1 MRPDRRVWKP
11 STTWPT
17 TSGGPPKTA
26 IIDEQNTAT
35 AVTDFDAIVIGAGFA
50 GLYALHKLRDQLGL
64 SVRVYEAASDVGG
77 TWYWNRYPGARCDIE
92 SVHYS
97 YSFSEE
103 LQQDWE
109 WSERFAGQPEILRYL
124 NHVADRFDLRK
135 DILFDTRVN
144 SMVWDDDA
152 SLWRVGTELGDT
164 VTARYVISGA
174 GNLSVPKTPEFDGV
188 ELFRGQVYLTGNWLD
203 ENIDFTGQ
211 RVAIIGTGSS
221 GIQAI
226 SEIAKT
232 AGHLTV
238 FQRTPNYATPIVN
251 GPADPDVISAVK
263 ANYAQVREA
272 SRNHFLGVPYTQ
284 VQPSALA
291 VSAEERRR
299 TFDERWNAGGFQLFI
314 DSYQDI
320 LFDKNANDTIAEYI
334 RERIHERVN
343 DPAVAHLL
351 APKGYPYGTKRPPL
365 ETNYYEVFNQD
376 NVTLVDIKTTP
387 IESITETGVRTAD
400 AEYEFDIIVL
410 ATGFDAMTGPLMKLG
425 IVGRDGLKLSD
436 KWAHGPRTY
445 LGLTVSGFPN
455 LFLITGPQSPSVLYN
470 MPLAIGRPR
479 RFRRRSDHLHAR
491 PRTRRHRGDARI
503 RGQLGGPCPRDLVE
517 DAAAGNRLLV
527 HGRQHPRQAAH
538 LPAVSRRR
546 TGLPGHLRRR
556 RGQRVCGVHARPRR
570 RPRLLNR
577 GTTFRGETRC
587 QSTHTSRRCSTAW
600 PSKGRNRSSR
610 SAWRPPV
617 RSLRP
622 SPACSARPRPWPG

>member
-1 MRPDRRVWKP
+1 M
-11 STTWPT
+11 
-17 TSGGPPKTA
+17 TA
-26 IIDEQNTAT
+26 IIDEQNTLT

-64 SVRVYEAASDVGG
+64 SVRVYEAASGVGG

-97 YSFSEE
+97 YSFSED

-109 WSERFAGQPEILRYL
+109 WSERFAAQPEILRYL
-124 NHVADRFDLRK
+124 NHVADRFDLRT
-135 DILFDTRVN
+135 DIVFDTRVN

-152 SLWRVGTELGDT
+152 SLWRVSTELGDT

-188 ELFRGQVYLTGNWLD
+188 ESFRGQVYLTGNWLD
-203 ENIDFTGQ
+203 ENVDFTGQ

-251 GPADPDVISAVK
+251 GPADPDVVSDVK
-263 ANYAQVREA
+263 ANYAQVRDA

-320 LFDKNANDTIAEYI
+320 LFDKKANDTIAEYI

-343 DPAVAHLL
+343 DPAVADLL
-351 APKGYPYGTKRPPL
+351 APTGYPYGTKRPPL
-365 ETNYYEVFNQD
+365 ETNYYEVFNQN
-376 NVTLVDIKTTP
+376 NVTLVDIKSAP
-387 IESITETGVRTAD
+387 IESITQTGVRTAT

-470 MPLAIGRPR
+470 MPLAIEDHVDFVADAITYMRDRGLDVIEATRESEDKWVADALEISSQTLLPGTDSWYMGANIPGKPR
-479 RFRRRSDHLHAR
+479 ICMLY
-491 PRTRRHRGDARI
+491 
-503 RGQLGGPCPRDLVE
+503 LGGAPAYRATCDDVVANGYAGFTLDR
-517 DAAAGNRLLV
+517 AA
-527 HGRQHPRQAAH
+527 
-538 LPAVSRRR
+538 LPV
-546 TGLPGHLRRR
+546 L
-556 RGQRVCGVHARPRR
+556 
-570 RPRLLNR
+570 
-577 GTTFRGETRC
+577 
-587 QSTHTSRRCSTAW
+587 
-600 PSKGRNRSSR
+600 
-610 SAWRPPV
+610 
-617 RSLRP
+617 
-622 SPACSARPRPWPG
+622 

>member
-1 MRPDRRVWKP
+1 M
-11 STTWPT
+11 
-17 TSGGPPKTA
+17 TA

-188 ELFRGQVYLTGNWLD
+188 ESFRGQVYLTGNWLD

-251 GPADPDVISAVK
+251 GPADPDVIRAVK

-291 VSAEERRR
+291 VSAAERRR
-299 TFDERWNAGGFQLFI
+299 TFDERWNAGGFRLFI

-334 RERIHERVN
+334 RGRIHGRVN
-343 DPAVAHLL
+343 DPAVADLL

-387 IESITETGVRTAD
+387 IESITETGVRTAT
-400 AEYEFDIIVL
+400 AEYEFDVIVL

-470 MPLAIGRPR
+470 MPLAIEDHVDFAADAITYMRDRGLDVIEATLESEDNWVAHALEISSKTLLPETDSWYMGANIPGKPR
-479 RFRRRSDHLHAR
+479 ICL
-491 PRTRRHRGDARI
+491 
-503 RGQLGGPCPRDLVE
+503 LYVGGAPAYRATCDDVVANGYAGFTLDR
-517 DAAAGNRLLV
+517 AAV
-527 HGRQHPRQAAH
+527 P
-538 LPAVSRRR
+538 VS
-546 TGLPGHLRRR
+546 
-556 RGQRVCGVHARPRR
+556 
-570 RPRLLNR
+570 
-577 GTTFRGETRC
+577 
-587 QSTHTSRRCSTAW
+587 
-600 PSKGRNRSSR
+600 
-610 SAWRPPV
+610 
-617 RSLRP
+617 
-622 SPACSARPRPWPG
+622 

>member
-1 MRPDRRVWKP
+1 M
-11 STTWPT
+11 
-17 TSGGPPKTA
+17 TA

-188 ELFRGQVYLTGNWLD
+188 ESFRGQVYPTGNWLD

-238 FQRTPNYATPIVN
+238 FQRTPNYASPIVN
-251 GPADPDVISAVK
+251 GPADPDVVRAVK
-263 ANYAQVREA
+263 ANYAQVRDA

-320 LFDKNANDTIAEYI
+320 LFDKKANDTIADYI

-343 DPAVAHLL
+343 DPAVADLL

-376 NVTLVDIKTTP
+376 NVTLVDITSAP
-387 IESITETGVRTAD
+387 IESITQTGIRTANT
-400 AEYEFDIIVL
+400 EYEFDVIVL

-470 MPLAIGRPR
+470 MPLAIEDHVDFAAEAITYMRDRGLDVIEATLESEDNWVAHALEISSKTLLPETDSWYMGANIPGKPR
-479 RFRRRSDHLHAR
+479 ICLLY
-491 PRTRRHRGDARI
+491 
-503 RGQLGGPCPRDLVE
+503 LGGAPAYRATCDDVVANGYAGFTLDR
-517 DAAAGNRLLV
+517 AAV
-527 HGRQHPRQAAH
+527 P
-538 LPAVSRRR
+538 VS
-546 TGLPGHLRRR
+546 
-556 RGQRVCGVHARPRR
+556 
-570 RPRLLNR
+570 
-577 GTTFRGETRC
+577 
-587 QSTHTSRRCSTAW
+587 
-600 PSKGRNRSSR
+600 
-610 SAWRPPV
+610 
-617 RSLRP
+617 
-622 SPACSARPRPWPG
+622 

>member
-1 MRPDRRVWKP
+1 M
-11 STTWPT
+11 
-17 TSGGPPKTA
+17 TA

-109 WSERFAGQPEILRYL
+109 WSERFAGQPEILLYL

-144 SMVWDDDA
+144 SIVWDDDA

-188 ELFRGQVYLTGNWLD
+188 ESFRGQVYLTGNWLD

-334 RERIHERVN
+334 RGRIHERVN

-470 MPLAIGRPR
+470 MPLAIEDHVDFAAEAITYMRDRGLDVIEATLESEDNWVAHALEISSKTLLPETDSWYMGANIPGKPR
-479 RFRRRSDHLHAR
+479 ICL
-491 PRTRRHRGDARI
+491 
-503 RGQLGGPCPRDLVE
+503 LYVGGAPAYRATCDDVVANGYAGFTLDR
-517 DAAAGNRLLV
+517 AAV
-527 HGRQHPRQAAH
+527 P
-538 LPAVSRRR
+538 VS
-546 TGLPGHLRRR
+546 
-556 RGQRVCGVHARPRR
+556 
-570 RPRLLNR
+570 
-577 GTTFRGETRC
+577 
-587 QSTHTSRRCSTAW
+587 
-600 PSKGRNRSSR
+600 
-610 SAWRPPV
+610 
-617 RSLRP
+617 
-622 SPACSARPRPWPG
+622 

>member
-1 MRPDRRVWKP
+1 M
-11 STTWPT
+11 
-17 TSGGPPKTA
+17 TA
-26 IIDEQNTAT
+26 IIDEQITAT
-35 AVTDFDAIVIGAGFA
+35 AYTDFDAIVIGAGFA

-97 YSFSEE
+97 YSFCEE
-103 LQQDWE
+103 LQQEWE

-152 SLWRVGTELGDT
+152 SLWRVGTERGDT
-164 VTARYVISGA
+164 VTAKYVISGA

-188 ELFRGQVYLTGNWLD
+188 ESFRGQVHLTGNWLD
-203 ENIDFTGQ
+203 ENVDFTGQ

-232 AGHLTV
+232 AGQLTV

-251 GPADPDVISAVK
+251 GPADPDVVGAVK
-263 ANYAQVREA
+263 ANYAHVRDA

-320 LFDKNANDTIAEYI
+320 LFDKKANDTIAEYI

-343 DPAVAHLL
+343 DPAVADLL

-376 NVTLVDIKTTP
+376 NVTLVDIRNAP
-387 IESITETGVRTAD
+387 IESITETGVRTEH

-470 MPLAIGRPR
+470 MPLAIEDHVDFVADAITYMRDRGLDVIEATLESEDEWVAGALEISSQTLLPGTDSWYMGANIPGKPR
-479 RFRRRSDHLHAR
+479 ICMLY
-491 PRTRRHRGDARI
+491 
-503 RGQLGGPCPRDLVE
+503 LGGAPAYRATCDDVVANGYAGFTLDR
-517 DAAAGNRLLV
+517 AAV
-527 HGRQHPRQAAH
+527 
-538 LPAVSRRR
+538 
-546 TGLPGHLRRR
+546 
-556 RGQRVCGVHARPRR
+556 
-570 RPRLLNR
+570 
-577 GTTFRGETRC
+577 
-587 QSTHTSRRCSTAW
+587 
-600 PSKGRNRSSR
+600 
-610 SAWRPPV
+610 PV
-617 RSLRP
+617 F
-622 SPACSARPRPWPG
+622 

>member
-1 MRPDRRVWKP
+1 M
-11 STTWPT
+11 
-17 TSGGPPKTA
+17 TA
-26 IIDEQNTAT
+26 IIDEQNTST
-35 AVTDFDAIVIGAGFA
+35 AVTDYDAIVIGAGFA

-64 SVRVYEAASDVGG
+64 SVRVYEAGSDVGG

-97 YSFSEE
+97 YSFSED

-124 NHVADRFDLRK
+124 NHVADRFDLRT
-135 DILFDTRVN
+135 DIVFDTRVN
-144 SMVWDDDA
+144 SMVWDDDVR
-152 SLWRVGTELGDT
+152 LWRVGTELGDT

-188 ELFRGQVYLTGNWLD
+188 ESFRGQVYLTGNWLD
-203 ENIDFTGQ
+203 ENVDFTGQ

-238 FQRTPNYATPIVN
+238 FQRTPNYASPIVN
-251 GPADPDVISAVK
+251 GPADPDVVSAVK

-320 LFDKNANDTIAEYI
+320 LFDKKANDTIAEYI
-334 RERIHERVN
+334 RERIQERVN
-343 DPAVAHLL
+343 DPAVADLL

-376 NVTLVDIKTTP
+376 NVTLVDIKSAP
-387 IESITETGVRTAD
+387 IESITETGVRTAS
-400 AEYEFDIIVL
+400 AEYEFDVIVL

-436 KWAHGPRTY
+436 KWAYGPRTY
-445 LGLTVSGFPN
+445 LGLSVSGFPN

-470 MPLAIGRPR
+470 MPLAIEDHVDFVADAITYMRDRGLDVIEATLESEDKWVADALEISSQTLLPGTDSWYMGANIPDKPR
-479 RFRRRSDHLHAR
+479 ICMLY
-491 PRTRRHRGDARI
+491 
-503 RGQLGGPCPRDLVE
+503 LGGAPAYRATCDDVVANGYAGFTLDR
-517 DAAAGNRLLV
+517 AAV
-527 HGRQHPRQAAH
+527 
-538 LPAVSRRR
+538 
-546 TGLPGHLRRR
+546 
-556 RGQRVCGVHARPRR
+556 
-570 RPRLLNR
+570 
-577 GTTFRGETRC
+577 
-587 QSTHTSRRCSTAW
+587 
-600 PSKGRNRSSR
+600 
-610 SAWRPPV
+610 PV
-617 RSLRP
+617 L
-622 SPACSARPRPWPG
+622 

>member
-1 MRPDRRVWKP
+1 M
-11 STTWPT
+11 
-17 TSGGPPKTA
+17 TA

-109 WSERFAGQPEILRYL
+109 WSERFAGQPEILLYL

-135 DILFDTRVN
+135 DIVFDTRVN

-188 ELFRGQVYLTGNWLD
+188 ESFRGQVHLTGNWLD

-232 AGHLTV
+232 AGHLSV

-470 MPLAIGRPR
+470 MPLAIEDHVDFAAEAITYMRDRGLDVIEATLESEDNWVAHALEISSKTLLPETDSWYMGANIPGKPR
-479 RFRRRSDHLHAR
+479 ICL
-491 PRTRRHRGDARI
+491 
-503 RGQLGGPCPRDLVE
+503 LYVGGAPAYRATCDDVVANGYAGFTLDR
-517 DAAAGNRLLV
+517 AAV
-527 HGRQHPRQAAH
+527 P
-538 LPAVSRRR
+538 VS
-546 TGLPGHLRRR
+546 
-556 RGQRVCGVHARPRR
+556 
-570 RPRLLNR
+570 
-577 GTTFRGETRC
+577 
-587 QSTHTSRRCSTAW
+587 
-600 PSKGRNRSSR
+600 
-610 SAWRPPV
+610 
-617 RSLRP
+617 
-622 SPACSARPRPWPG
+622 

>member
-1 MRPDRRVWKP
+1 M
-11 STTWPT
+11 
-17 TSGGPPKTA
+17 
-26 IIDEQNTAT
+26 
-35 AVTDFDAIVIGAGFA
+35 IGAGFA

-64 SVRVYEAASDVGG
+64 SARVYEAASDVGG

-103 LQQDWE
+103 LQQEWE

-124 NHVADRFDLRK
+124 NHVADRFDLRR
-135 DILFDTRVN
+135 DIRFDTRVT
-144 SMVWDDDA
+144 SMVWDDAA
-152 SLWRVGTELGDT
+152 SLWQVGTDT
-164 VTARYVISGA
+164 GETFTATFVISGA
-174 GNLSVPKTPEFDGV
+174 GNLSVPKEPEFAGV
-188 ELFRGQVYLTGNWLD
+188 GSFKGQVYLTGNWLD
-203 ENIDFTGQ
+203 EDVDLTGK
-211 RVAIIGTGSS
+211 RVGVIGTGSS

-251 GPADPDVISAVK
+251 RPADPDVVAAVK
-263 ANYAQVREA
+263 ADYAAVRDA

-291 VSAEERRR
+291 VTAEERRR

-320 LFDKNANDTIAEYI
+320 LFDRAANDTIAEYI
-334 RERIHERVN
+334 RERIHGRVN
-343 DPAVAHLL
+343 EPAVADLL

-376 NVTLVDIKTTP
+376 NVMLVDIKSAP
-387 IESITETGVRTAD
+387 IEAITETGVRTAD
-400 AEYEFDIIVL
+400 TEYEFDIIVL

-436 KWAHGPRTY
+436 KWAYGPRTY

-470 MPLAIGRPR
+470 MPLAIEDHVDFVAEAITYMRDHGLDVIEATREAEDDWVADALEISSQTLLPGTDSWYMGANIPGKPR
-479 RFRRRSDHLHAR
+479 ICMLY
-491 PRTRRHRGDARI
+491 
-503 RGQLGGPCPRDLVE
+503 LGG
-517 DAAAGNRLLV
+517 A
-527 HGRQHPRQAAH
+527 
-538 LPAVSRRR
+538 PAYRATCDDVVAN
-546 TGLPGHLRRR
+546 GYQGFD
-556 RGQRVCGVHARPRR
+556 ARPRR
-570 RPRLLNR
+570 RPRLLTR
-577 GTTFRGETRC
+577 GTTRRGETQC
-587 QSTHTSRRCSTAW
+587 QSTRKSRRCSTAW
-600 PSKGRNRSSR
+600 PSKERNRSSR
-610 SAWRPPV
+610 SASRRPV
-617 RSLRP
+617 RSSRP
-622 SPACSARPRPWPG
+622 SPACSARRRL

>member
-1 MRPDRRVWKP
+1 M
-11 STTWPT
+11 
-17 TSGGPPKTA
+17 TA

-188 ELFRGQVYLTGNWLD
+188 ESFRGQVYLTGNWLD

-238 FQRTPNYATPIVN
+238 FQRTPNYASPIVN
-251 GPADPDVISAVK
+251 GPADPDVVRAVK
-263 ANYAQVREA
+263 ANYAQVRDA

-291 VSAEERRR
+291 VSAAERRR
-299 TFDERWNAGGFQLFI
+299 TFDERWNAGGFRLFI

-320 LFDKNANDTIAEYI
+320 LFDKKANDTIADYI

-343 DPAVAHLL
+343 DPAVADLL

-376 NVTLVDIKTTP
+376 NVTLVDITSAP
-387 IESITETGVRTAD
+387 IESITQTGIRTANT
-400 AEYEFDIIVL
+400 EYEFDVIVL

-470 MPLAIGRPR
+470 MPLAIEDHVDFAAEAITYLRDRGLDVIEATLESEDKWVADALEISSQTLLPGTDSWYMGANIPGKPR
-479 RFRRRSDHLHAR
+479 ICMLY
-491 PRTRRHRGDARI
+491 
-503 RGQLGGPCPRDLVE
+503 LGGAPAYRATCDDVVTNGYAGFTLDR
-517 DAAAGNRLLV
+517 AAV
-527 HGRQHPRQAAH
+527 
-538 LPAVSRRR
+538 
-546 TGLPGHLRRR
+546 
-556 RGQRVCGVHARPRR
+556 
-570 RPRLLNR
+570 
-577 GTTFRGETRC
+577 
-587 QSTHTSRRCSTAW
+587 
-600 PSKGRNRSSR
+600 
-610 SAWRPPV
+610 PV
-617 RSLRP
+617 F
-622 SPACSARPRPWPG
+622 

>member
-1 MRPDRRVWKP
+1 M
-11 STTWPT
+11 
-17 TSGGPPKTA
+17 TA
-26 IIDEQNTAT
+26 IIDEQSTAT

-135 DILFDTRVN
+135 DIVFDTRVN

-188 ELFRGQVYLTGNWLD
+188 ESFRGQVHLTGNWLD
-203 ENIDFTGQ
+203 ENVDFTGQ

-226 SEIAKT
+226 SEIAQT

-238 FQRTPNYATPIVN
+238 FQRTPNYASPIVN
-251 GPADPDVISAVK
+251 GPADPDVVSAVK

-299 TFDERWNAGGFQLFI
+299 TFDERWNAGGFRLFI

-334 RERIHERVN
+334 RERIQERVN
-343 DPAVAHLL
+343 DPAVADLL

-376 NVTLVDIKTTP
+376 NVTLVDIKSAP
-387 IESITETGVRTAD
+387 IESITETGVRTLN
-400 AEYEFDIIVL
+400 AEYEFDVIVL

-470 MPLAIGRPR
+470 MPLAIEDHVDFAAEAITYLRDRGLDVIEATLESEDNWVADALEISSQTLLPGTDSWYMGANIPGKPR
-479 RFRRRSDHLHAR
+479 ICMLY
-491 PRTRRHRGDARI
+491 
-503 RGQLGGPCPRDLVE
+503 LGGAPAYR
-517 DAAAGNRLLV
+517 AACDDVVTNGYAGFTLDR
-527 HGRQHPRQAAH
+527 AA
-538 LPAVSRRR
+538 V
-546 TGLPGHLRRR
+546 
-556 RGQRVCGVHARPRR
+556 
-570 RPRLLNR
+570 
-577 GTTFRGETRC
+577 
-587 QSTHTSRRCSTAW
+587 
-600 PSKGRNRSSR
+600 
-610 SAWRPPV
+610 PV
-617 RSLRP
+617 F
-622 SPACSARPRPWPG
+622 

>member
-1 MRPDRRVWKP
+1 M
-11 STTWPT
+11 
-17 TSGGPPKTA
+17 TA

-109 WSERFAGQPEILRYL
+109 WSERFAGQPEILLYL

-144 SMVWDDDA
+144 SIVWDDDA

-291 VSAEERRR
+291 VSAAERRR

-320 LFDKNANDTIAEYI
+320 LFDKKANDTIADYI

-343 DPAVAHLL
+343 DPAVADLL

-376 NVTLVDIKTTP
+376 NVTLVDIKSAP
-387 IESITETGVRTAD
+387 IESITETGVRTAT
-400 AEYEFDIIVL
+400 AEYEFDVIVL

-470 MPLAIGRPR
+470 MPLAIEDHVDFAAEAITYMRDRGLDVIEATLESEDNWVAHALEISSKTLLPETDSWYMGANIPGKPR
-479 RFRRRSDHLHAR
+479 ICL
-491 PRTRRHRGDARI
+491 
-503 RGQLGGPCPRDLVE
+503 LYVGGAPAYRATCDDVVANGYAGFTLDR
-517 DAAAGNRLLV
+517 AAV
-527 HGRQHPRQAAH
+527 P
-538 LPAVSRRR
+538 VS
-546 TGLPGHLRRR
+546 
-556 RGQRVCGVHARPRR
+556 
-570 RPRLLNR
+570 
-577 GTTFRGETRC
+577 
-587 QSTHTSRRCSTAW
+587 
-600 PSKGRNRSSR
+600 
-610 SAWRPPV
+610 
-617 RSLRP
+617 
-622 SPACSARPRPWPG
+622 

>member
-1 MRPDRRVWKP
+1 M
-11 STTWPT
+11 
-17 TSGGPPKTA
+17 TA

-188 ELFRGQVYLTGNWLD
+188 ESFRGQVYLTGNWLD

-238 FQRTPNYATPIVN
+238 LQRTPNYATPIVN
-251 GPADPDVISAVK
+251 GPANPDVVSAVK

-291 VSAEERRR
+291 VSAAERRR
-299 TFDERWNAGGFQLFI
+299 TFDERWNAGGFRLFI

-320 LFDKNANDTIAEYI
+320 LFDKKANDTIAEYI
-334 RERIHERVN
+334 RERIHGRVN
-343 DPAVAHLL
+343 DPAVADLL

-376 NVTLVDIKTTP
+376 NVTLVDIRTAP

-470 MPLAIGRPR
+470 MPLAIEDHVDFVAEAITYMRDRGLDVIEATRESEDKWVADALEISSQTLLPGTDSWYMGANIPGKPR
-479 RFRRRSDHLHAR
+479 ICMLY
-491 PRTRRHRGDARI
+491 
-503 RGQLGGPCPRDLVE
+503 LGGAPAYRATCDDVVTKGYAGFTLDR
-517 DAAAGNRLLV
+517 AAV
-527 HGRQHPRQAAH
+527 
-538 LPAVSRRR
+538 
-546 TGLPGHLRRR
+546 
-556 RGQRVCGVHARPRR
+556 
-570 RPRLLNR
+570 
-577 GTTFRGETRC
+577 
-587 QSTHTSRRCSTAW
+587 
-600 PSKGRNRSSR
+600 
-610 SAWRPPV
+610 PV
-617 RSLRP
+617 F
-622 SPACSARPRPWPG
+622 

>member
-1 MRPDRRVWKP
+1 M
-11 STTWPT
+11 
-17 TSGGPPKTA
+17 TA

-64 SVRVYEAASDVGG
+64 SIRVYEAASDVGG

-320 LFDKNANDTIAEYI
+320 LFDKNANDTIADYI
-334 RERIHERVN
+334 RGRIHERVN

-470 MPLAIGRPR
+470 MPLAIEDHVDFAAEAITYMRDRGLDVIEATLESEDNWVAHALEISSKTLLPETDSWYMGANIPGKPR
-479 RFRRRSDHLHAR
+479 ICL
-491 PRTRRHRGDARI
+491 
-503 RGQLGGPCPRDLVE
+503 LYVGGAPAYRATCDDVVANGYAGFTLDR
-517 DAAAGNRLLV
+517 AAV
-527 HGRQHPRQAAH
+527 P
-538 LPAVSRRR
+538 VS
-546 TGLPGHLRRR
+546 
-556 RGQRVCGVHARPRR
+556 
-570 RPRLLNR
+570 
-577 GTTFRGETRC
+577 
-587 QSTHTSRRCSTAW
+587 
-600 PSKGRNRSSR
+600 
-610 SAWRPPV
+610 
-617 RSLRP
+617 
-622 SPACSARPRPWPG
+622 

>member
-1 MRPDRRVWKP
+1 M
-11 STTWPT
+11 
-17 TSGGPPKTA
+17 TA

-188 ELFRGQVYLTGNWLD
+188 ESFRGQVHLTGNWLD

-251 GPADPDVISAVK
+251 GPADPDVIRAVK
-263 ANYAQVREA
+263 ANYAQVRDA

-291 VSAEERRR
+291 VSAAERRR

-334 RERIHERVN
+334 RERIHGRVN
-343 DPAVAHLL
+343 DPAVADLL

-376 NVTLVDIKTTP
+376 NVMLVDIRTAP
-387 IESITETGVRTAD
+387 IEAITETGIRTANT
-400 AEYEFDIIVL
+400 EYEFDIIVL

-470 MPLAIGRPR
+470 MPLAIEDHVDFAAEAITYMRDRGLDVIEATRESEDNWVADALEISSRTLLPGTDSWYMGANIPGKPR
-479 RFRRRSDHLHAR
+479 ICMLY
-491 PRTRRHRGDARI
+491 
-503 RGQLGGPCPRDLVE
+503 LGGAPAYRATCDDVVANGYAGFTLDR
-517 DAAAGNRLLV
+517 AAV
-527 HGRQHPRQAAH
+527 
-538 LPAVSRRR
+538 
-546 TGLPGHLRRR
+546 
-556 RGQRVCGVHARPRR
+556 
-570 RPRLLNR
+570 
-577 GTTFRGETRC
+577 
-587 QSTHTSRRCSTAW
+587 
-600 PSKGRNRSSR
+600 
-610 SAWRPPV
+610 PV
-617 RSLRP
+617 F
-622 SPACSARPRPWPG
+622 